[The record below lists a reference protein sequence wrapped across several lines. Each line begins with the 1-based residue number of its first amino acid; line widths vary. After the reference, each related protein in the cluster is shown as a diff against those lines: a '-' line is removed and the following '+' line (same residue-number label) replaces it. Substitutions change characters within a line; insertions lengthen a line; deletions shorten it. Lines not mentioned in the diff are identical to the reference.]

1 MGFSH
6 VGADRLDTMLSCGYT
21 RRTFDL
27 SDLATQDQGWFPV
40 AFHREG
46 ADTEVGSMIHNISLN
61 WERSYARRHRWSSGT
76 ADSPSS

>member
-6 VGADRLDTMLSCGYT
+6 AGADRLDTMLSCGYT
-21 RRTFDL
+21 RHAFDL

-46 ADTEVGSMIHNISLN
+46 VDAEVGSMVHSISLS
-61 WERSYARRHRWSSGT
+61 WELSYTHRRMWSSGT
-76 ADSPSS
+76 AGGASS